1 MFQMPGPRVMRL
13 GIGQKSNLVQN
24 CTVCPLQ
31 FFILVKMRR
40 NLSVFFRKK
49 ENASKNCLN
58 RVLNKSL
65 ENTIN
70 PVTCNF
76 AIGIRS
82 QKNRI
87 RRRSFGDICHGVT
100 SCLTGT
106 RYGRRIGNRHSFQ
119 FEWQA
124 VGERMRPVISFVG
137 CVVDP
142 ENDPVRKVLLRRQ
155 GEKAG
160 DNMFLFITHGDRHN
174 S

>member
-1 MFQMPGPRVMRL
+1 
-13 GIGQKSNLVQN
+13 KA
-24 CTVCPLQ
+24 
-31 FFILVKMRR
+31 R
-40 NLSVFFRKK
+40 NYR
-49 ENASKNCLN
+49 
-58 RVLNKSL
+58 
-65 ENTIN
+65 
-70 PVTCNF
+70 
-76 AIGIRS
+76 
-82 QKNRI
+82 
-87 RRRSFGDICHGVT
+87 
-100 SCLTGT
+100 TGT
-106 RYGRRIGNRHSFQ
+106 SINGSSIPPPGFKTRGFFEPSSFQ